1 VAAAAELSA
10 LRRVEACA
18 EFSQDGRILDA
29 SESFLEA
36 IGYEIEEIRGQH
48 YSVLV
53 DAEVLKSPEHQA
65 LMAKLARGEGDGGL
79 LRFRA
84 KDGAP
89 VFLRGAYIPLRS
101 VGGPGV
107 DRIVLHTQNVTA
119 QRIRR
124 ASVES
129 RLDGVHRVRAV
140 AEFDLEGRFV
150 SVNDNF
156 SKVFGYETEDLRGRH
171 QSLLC
176 PPEERGS
183 AEIERMWE
191 KIRQGE
197 FQAGEFEWLDK
208 HGKTVWVQGYFSP
221 VMGTDDKPLVAILY
235 ATDITAQKSKAL
247 GALRVKAALDNVSTS
262 VMLADADNRI
272 VYMNRALQ
280 RLFERRAQEL
290 REVIPAFDPQ
300 RIIGQSM
307 DMFHRRPAEQRTLI
321 ERLSGS
327 HMAAIRVG
335 TFKLRLTADPVIDEN
350 GERIGTVVEWND
362 RGLQMEEDLK
372 AILQSAADGDLLPR
386 LRTDG
391 DESYQLVATGVNA
404 LLDNMQGLVRRLKG
418 TAASVDLAAQEIARG
433 NGNLAMRTER
443 AAASL
448 EQTASSLEQM
458 TASVRQTADNAGRAN
473 DLAQTARNQAEK
485 GGRVVSG
492 AVQAMHEIHAASKKI
507 ADIIGVIDEIAF
519 QTNLL
524 ALNAAVEAARAGEQ
538 GRGFAVVA
546 TEVRNLAGR
555 SASAAKEIK
564 HLIRDSV
571 SKVDEGSKMVDES
584 GRALSEIVRSV
595 QSVTDVVAEIAAAT
609 REQSSGIEQVNKA
622 VMDMD
627 SGTQQN
633 AALVQQATAASDSIA
648 EQASALNAIISQYRL
663 DPGTDPLPHAPEL
676 SPVAALARRAS

>member
-1 VAAAAELSA
+1 
-10 LRRVEACA
+10 
-18 EFSQDGRILDA
+18 
-29 SESFLEA
+29 
-36 IGYEIEEIRGQH
+36 
-48 YSVLV
+48 
-53 DAEVLKSPEHQA
+53 
-65 LMAKLARGEGDGGL
+65 
-79 LRFRA
+79 
-84 KDGAP
+84 
-89 VFLRGAYIPLRS
+89 
-101 VGGPGV
+101 
-107 DRIVLHTQNVTA
+107 
-119 QRIRR
+119 
-124 ASVES
+124 
-129 RLDGVHRVRAV
+129 
-140 AEFDLEGRFV
+140 
-150 SVNDNF
+150 
-156 SKVFGYETEDLRGRH
+156 
-171 QSLLC
+171 
-176 PPEERGS
+176 
-183 AEIERMWE
+183 
-191 KIRQGE
+191 
-197 FQAGEFEWLDK
+197 
-208 HGKTVWVQGYFSP
+208 
-221 VMGTDDKPLVAILY
+221 
-235 ATDITAQKSKAL
+235 
-247 GALRVKAALDNVSTS
+247 
-262 VMLADADNRI
+262 
-272 VYMNRALQ
+272 
-280 RLFERRAQEL
+280 
-290 REVIPAFDPQ
+290 
-300 RIIGQSM
+300 
-307 DMFHRRPAEQRTLI
+307 
-321 ERLSGS
+321 
-327 HMAAIRVG
+327 
-335 TFKLRLTADPVIDEN
+335 
-350 GERIGTVVEWND
+350 
-362 RGLQMEEDLK
+362 
-372 AILQSAADGDLLPR
+372 
-386 LRTDG
+386 
-391 DESYQLVATGVNA
+391 VATGVNA